1 MDPWQAGLARELIM
15 RLPAGA
21 DSAAAGSVLQP
32 EQLDGWSDL
41 DLHVDLPRSAEP
53 VDLLAGLE
61 IWSVTEEA
69 SADRQVLRAV
79 ITDGRRVDLVITGGG
94 RVRLPDRAPDNHI
107 RALVAQ
113 AAAKL
118 GRGDRLIGLHLTLE
132 LVRHCL
138 VQAMLLRDRDQGT
151 TIHRSGSA
159 RDALADEIAGL
170 DLDDL
175 GVTPRP
181 NVVERTVDLYARW
194 RSELEPDYRPD
205 WSGLRAVIDR
215 GLAGR

>member
-1 MDPWQAGLARELIM
+1 MPWQTDLARALIM
-15 RLPAGA
+15 KVPA
-21 DSAAAGSVLQP
+21 AARSEPAGSVLQQ

-61 IWSVTEEA
+61 IWSVTVEA
-69 SADRQVLRAV
+69 ATDRQVLRAV
-79 ITDGRRVDLVITGGG
+79 IIDGRRVDLVITGG
-94 RVRLPDRAPDNHI
+94 RVSLPEPAADNDV
-107 RALVAQ
+107 RALAAQ

-118 GRGDRLIGLHLTLE
+118 GRGDRLIGLHLTLD
-132 LVRHCL
+132 LARHCL
-138 VQAMLLRDRDQGT
+138 VEAMRLRDRDRGT
-151 TIHRSGSA
+151 RIHRYGSA

-170 DLDDL
+170 GLDNL
-175 GVTPRP
+175 AITPRP

-194 RSELEPDYRPD
+194 RTELDPDYRPD

-215 GLAGR
+215 GLAGT